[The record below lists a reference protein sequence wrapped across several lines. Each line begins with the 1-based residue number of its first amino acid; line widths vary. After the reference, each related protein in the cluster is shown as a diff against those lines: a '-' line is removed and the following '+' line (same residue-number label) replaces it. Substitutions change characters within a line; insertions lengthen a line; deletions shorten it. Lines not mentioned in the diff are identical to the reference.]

1 MNVILLR
8 ASRNFFLRHPWQLG
22 LAITGIALA
31 VAVVVSIDLVRSS
44 AERSFEQSTEAV
56 VGKAT
61 HRIVAGPSG
70 LDENLYTRLRVEYGV
85 RDIAPLIEGYV
96 TVENEQKRET
106 LTLLGIDPF
115 AERTFRDYARFDSL
129 QDENKGSILVP
140 MLTEANTIL
149 LDSTTAARLGV
160 AANEQVK
167 LTIGSRHVSVR
178 ILGIL
183 GNTSSSS
190 IYSLENLMLADIAT
204 AQELLG
210 MQGRLSRIDVVL
222 TDGDIASE
230 GYLKSIL
237 PKDVALFP
245 AATRTESVKQMT
257 RAFHTNLSA
266 LSLLALLVGMFLIY
280 NTMTFMVMQRRP
292 LLGRLRAL
300 GTTRQ
305 QLFTII
311 AVEALVIGFV
321 ASVIGLLLG
330 IGLAQ
335 GLLQVVNRTINE
347 LYYVLP
353 DSNLA
358 LSPFVMLKAGLL
370 GVMATLLAAIPP
382 ALEASNVTPQQALM
396 RSHLERRT
404 RQLLGKASL
413 PGIAAIIIGFF
424 IINLSGKSI
433 GFGFTGIF
441 VIILGFT
448 LLTPMTTVVMMTLL
462 KPVFGRV
469 FGTVGRQAC
478 ADVVATLSRTAAAVA
493 ALMIAIATVIG
504 IGLMVNNFRLSVDHW
519 LQNLLRADMYVAVP
533 GPESSAS
540 HSYLDQTFAKAILA
554 LPEVREV
561 SNVRRT
567 QIESR
572 TGMTQ
577 LVAYGLNDDAYQGF
591 QFKEGKVEE
600 IRMEFEE
607 HDGVIISEPYA
618 YHNELKINDWLEL
631 RTDSGYR
638 KFKVLGVYTDYG
650 SDRGVVSLSRRTYER
665 YWKDDRYSGLG
676 IYTVAGTDMALL
688 RTKVQALA
696 PDQNLWLQDRSK
708 ILQASLEVFDNTFV
722 ITEIL
727 RVLAAIIAFIGVFS
741 ALMALQLE
749 RTQEHGLLRAIG
761 FLPAQVRTLII
772 TETGLLGLVAGVL
785 AIPVGCMI
793 TALLIIVINRRSF
806 GWTMDLQF
814 SPEIILQGII
824 LGLLAALLAGI
835 YPAWLMSRTEPAQ
848 ALRTE

>member
-149 LDSTTAARLGV
+149 LDSTTAARLGA

-237 PKDVALFP
+237 PKEVALLP
-245 AATRTESVKQMT
+245 AAMRSESVKQMT

-469 FGTVGRQAC
+469 FGTLGRQAC